1 MAVNYNIPLQT
12 QLEYMMQELQGPE
25 ARTMDEFGSG
35 KYISPQDYAA
45 AFDKFYERSD
55 GKTLGR
61 RRQYALEIFAAAGE
75 NELGNLPDNVETA
88 FNFFKGQGFTDA
100 QAAGIVGNLQVES
113 KPTIDP
119 NAFNPSE
126 NAYGAAQFRG
136 PRLQGLLQYAGKQGE
151 NTMDGNAPFGM
162 PLRATMK
169 QDMPQQQGGM
179 MGGIRGL
186 LDYGTQVNPQ
196 TGLSRLETFAAALD
210 PLIMPTM
217 RGGEG
222 IRARGAQRVQ
232 AGNVNKTIEWLR
244 SNGYADLAAIVEQ
257 NPQIASQVMAE
268 ITKQRMAPKTSG
280 YTKEQISL
288 MGSLRDD
295 LRKDTET
302 YKLISEGFGRI
313 EAFYNNPNA
322 VTDYAL
328 AVAFAKV
335 LDPGSVAR
343 EGEVAAVANAGAKV
357 PALGQALKNAI
368 TGEGRLTPTVRQQI
382 AEAARQEYINVVPK
396 AQQTISG
403 YEKIAGQAGL
413 TLQDIYAGPQFEM
426 PGPIIPAII
435 PQSAIDAGLDQE
447 DWTNMPIKDKKEFL

>member
-1 MAVNYNIPLQT
+1 
-12 QLEYMMQELQGPE
+12 
-25 ARTMDEFGSG
+25 
-35 KYISPQDYAA
+35 
-45 AFDKFYERSD
+45 
-55 GKTLGR
+55 
-61 RRQYALEIFAAAGE
+61 
-75 NELGNLPDNVETA
+75 
-88 FNFFKGQGFTDA
+88 
-100 QAAGIVGNLQVES
+100 
-113 KPTIDP
+113 
-119 NAFNPSE
+119 
-126 NAYGAAQFRG
+126 
-136 PRLQGLLQYAGKQGE
+136 
-151 NTMDGNAPFGM
+151 MDGNAPFGM

-169 QDMPQQQGGM
+169 QDMPQQRGGM
-179 MGGIRGL
+179 MGGIKGL
-186 LDYGTQVNPQ
+186 LDYGGQINPQ
-196 TGLSRLETFAAALD
+196 TGLSRFETFAAALD
-210 PLIMPTM
+210 PLIMPSM

-232 AGNVNKTIEWLR
+232 TANVNQTVNWLR
-244 SNGYADLAAIVEQ
+244 SNGYADLANIVQQ
-257 NPQIASQVMAE
+257 NPQMASEVMAE
-268 ITKQRMAPKTSG
+268 IAKQRMAPKTSG
-280 YTKEQISL
+280 YTKEQTSL

-302 YKLISEGFGRI
+302 YKLISEGFSRI

-447 DWTNMPIKDKKEFL
+447 DWTDMPIKDKKEFL